1 MITIP
6 NVFIEMNVINNNNN
20 TIMGSLPGLTLTLGL
35 FFSPWL

>member
-6 NVFIEMNVINNNNN
+6 NVFIEMNIIINNN
-20 TIMGSLPGLTLTLGL
+20 TIMGFLPGLTL

>member
-6 NVFIEMNVINNNNN
+6 TVFIEMNMINNNN

>member
-6 NVFIEMNVINNNNN
+6 NVFIEMNMINNNN
-20 TIMGSLPGLTLTLGL
+20 TIMGFLPGLTLTLGL